1 MNSTE
6 IQNNRT
12 DDDILAEMESLRKN
26 VRTVK
31 QLSLALF
38 VLFPIFFLWV
48 FFSGSIFMLGFNTF
62 FIIAVGLMGVY
73 AVFQMWHSYLL
84 KKYKS
89 YAGSFKSIVVKTEL
103 EKVFDNLIYE
113 PDSGWPSSVIQDL
126 RLFKSFNVYI
136 TNDRIKAEYKNVS
149 FEQADIK
156 LIDEHEESYR
166 DANGDWRTRKV
177 QTIHFS
183 GRMIKFNYD
192 SYFPSDLRIVGKY
205 FSGVSPSN
213 WESIDTASIDFNK
226 KFHSSASDKPASL
239 MILKPQLII
248 KILDFYEWFGQSFAF
263 YFKDNNLFVFL
274 PGKET
279 FELSDKKLETQR
291 KTVLAD
297 IELLIRSLDAT
308 VDIADDFIDS
318 AVMVK
323 K

>member
-73 AVFQMWHSYLL
+73 AGFQMWHSYLL